1 MEYRIAGPAQPGVVS
16 SVCSPHA
23 RRDKVPLASAAWLVN
38 AFPTPPLR
46 YQLFPGVGYFHFI
59 RKKERLLLLP
69 RPVRSEN
76 HFKSSLSFGTKTK
89 FLLEYGGKVSGPGTA
104 GEDYFFAEA
113 LVCSPHAGRAL
124 PLERTKGSKV
134 RQRTASPTQS
144 PLCSSPLSGG
154 YPPAPLCRLLRE
166 KSRLLRLLG
175 CLCPLG

>member
-38 AFPTPPLR
+38 AFPTPSLR

-76 HFKSSLSFGTKTK
+76 RFKSPLHFSTKTK
-89 FLLEYGGKVSGPGTA
+89 FLLEYGGKVSGPGIA
-104 GEDYFFAEA
+104 GEVYFLWYRWFAALMPGGHFLWNEPKEA
-113 LVCSPHAGRAL
+113 KFASV
-124 PLERTKGSKV
+124 PLRRHKV
-134 RQRTASPTQS
+134 RYA
-144 PLCSSPLSGG
+144 
-154 YPPAPLCRLLRE
+154 PAP
-166 KSRLLRLLG
+166 
-175 CLCPLG
+175 